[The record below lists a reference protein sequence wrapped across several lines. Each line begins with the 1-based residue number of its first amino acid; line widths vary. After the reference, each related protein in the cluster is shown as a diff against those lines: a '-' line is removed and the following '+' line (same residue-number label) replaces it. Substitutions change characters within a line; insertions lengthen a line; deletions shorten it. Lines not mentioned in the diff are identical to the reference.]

1 MCMMG
6 AEALAFVKS
15 AISKVWKA
23 VKKYLVYIIIIAALF
38 WPFLAP
44 FVVSMLPT
52 GVAAVLGPY
61 LATATYVTFSDVLI
75 AAAIRVTIAVAF
87 CYLIDEEAAQSVV
100 DWAADGAVEIVEA
113 VAELAGGLVSAVGSG
128 LFGENWLWWLVGG
141 VVVYSYISS
150 SGNSSTVIVPAAP
163 IEEEDDSDG
172 GDGAD
177 APLPVTF

>member
-1 MCMMG
+1 MCAMG
-6 AEALAFVKS
+6 AEALDFVKS

-61 LATATYVTFSDVLI
+61 LATATYVTFGDMLV

-100 DWAADGAVEIVEA
+100 NWAVDGTVEIVEA
-113 VAELAGGLVSAVGSG
+113 VAELAGDLVSAVGTG

-141 VVVYSYISS
+141 VAAYMYLSS
-150 SGNSSTVIVPAAP
+150 SGKTQTVLVPAAP
-163 IEEEDDSDG
+163 ITEEEDSEAPTG
-172 GDGAD
+172 SGDI
-177 APLPVTF
+177 VSSSF